1 MLMNNSISFST
12 EGKEDIY
19 TSAIGTVHDMTKKGI
34 KFKNF
39 ETRHN
44 TRTGKNISNGDIKV
58 GDTTITIHFADR
70 NEITAFCTKHNIEHK
85 DGV

>member
-1 MLMNNSISFST
+1 MNNSISFST

-19 TSAIGTVHDMTKKGI
+19 KSLTGREHDKTKKGI
-34 KFKNF
+34 KFRNF
-39 ETRHN
+39 ETRLN
-44 TRTGKNISNGDIKV
+44 SQTGKSMSTGDIKV

-70 NEITAFCTKHNIEHK
+70 DEVTEFCTKHNIKHK